1 MISEA
6 SPWGRND
13 ASHLIRARRRGPI
26 FFLSGFRYSRRQRSA
41 IQGFFAGLIAFFVT
55 PFSPFLLALLVALF
69 QGLFVALGVP
79 FGVAAIVGVGR
90 SRGRGR
96 GWCNLVGIG
105 RWIITGSENAARR
118 IIINKGPRKIKG
130 PGKEERIQ
138 DDSGSHST
146 NECGRYKTCG
156 KTGSDENDSVSKTRS
171 DESNSTR
178 KTGSDKNSS
187 VGKTRSNDNGSVGK
201 TGSDD
206 DRSAP

>member
-1 MISEA
+1 MV
-6 SPWGRND
+6 GR
-13 ASHLIRARRRGPI
+13 
-26 FFLSGFRYSRRQRSA
+26 FFLVPFPLLASTEIS

-55 PFSPFLLALLVALF
+55 PFSPFLLAFLVALF

-96 GWCNLVGIG
+96 WWCNLVGIG
-105 RWIITGSENAARR
+105 RWIITGSENPARR
-118 IIINKGPRKIKG
+118 IIINKGPRKVKG

-138 DDSGSHST
+138 NYSGSHSA

-156 KTGSDENDSVSKTRS
+156 KTGSHENDSVSKTRS
-171 DESNSTR
+171 DESDSTR

-201 TGSDD
+201 TGSHD